1 MSNTSPVLA
10 GPIGDCCV
18 RGVQHTG
25 TPAGKTITL
34 AGVETYVAEPPAS
47 VSGTKKVVLFYADVF
62 GPLHVNA
69 HNEAEFDRMAW
80 FEKSRT
86 QAKNAIPKWF
96 SAVKEIYGADAQ
108 YSAVGYCFG
117 APYVLEAIA
126 TEDVVAGAF
135 AHPAGLTEDHFRN
148 VKKPLLLSCAEVD
161 HTFPIESRRRAEDI
175 LVEIKATYHIQVFS
189 GVAHGFATR
198 GNPDVENELVH
209 AMGLV
214 QDTRKAPLPP
224 ERFSNLL
231 RSDFWFGD
239 GNIVI
244 IAGSAAFKVHRGQL
258 ERHSEIF
265 SDLFAVPQ
273 PLDQDLIDGCPF
285 VELQDSP
292 SDVFYFLSAL
302 YDGLYFKHP
311 RSIDFVAIA
320 AVLRLS
326 TKYVVEHLRQRC
338 LARLNKDWPTT
349 LMEWDAREQRCTDEN
364 SRYVPREHLAHPI
377 LVIELALDMNLS
389 TILPA
394 ALYDLSRYGPS
405 KIMAGT
411 TYPTTR
417 FDRMIADIYGLPK
430 PVETPARLGRE
441 MLCRTLRGREATQ
454 RHMATFI
461 AKELHCRSPSNA
473 CHNRVDRSAAP
484 ESDSASISSTT
495 PSTSVDTA
503 SVSSTT
509 TASAQVGAN
518 VPSTSTNRACHES
531 FYFIM
536 LNILRSVGGI
546 ACGRDAD
553 PLYTLVQA
561 TEMLSRTD
569 FSDGQRQ
576 CGLKLCQAC
585 KTDFAASA
593 TKARQEVWT
602 LLPQWF
608 GLTEGDK
615 EGSFLDL
622 ND

>member
-1 MSNTSPVLA
+1 
-10 GPIGDCCV
+10 
-18 RGVQHTG
+18 
-25 TPAGKTITL
+25 
-34 AGVETYVAEPPAS
+34 
-47 VSGTKKVVLFYADVF
+47 
-62 GPLHVNA
+62 
-69 HNEAEFDRMAW
+69 
-80 FEKSRT
+80 
-86 QAKNAIPKWF
+86 
-96 SAVKEIYGADAQ
+96 
-108 YSAVGYCFG
+108 
-117 APYVLEAIA
+117 
-126 TEDVVAGAF
+126 
-135 AHPAGLTEDHFRN
+135 
-148 VKKPLLLSCAEVD
+148 
-161 HTFPIESRRRAEDI
+161 
-175 LVEIKATYHIQVFS
+175 
-189 GVAHGFATR
+189 
-198 GNPDVENELVH
+198 
-209 AMGLV
+209 MGLI
-214 QDTRKAPLPP
+214 QDSRKEPLPP

-244 IAGSAAFKVHRGQL
+244 VAGSAAFKVHRGQL

-273 PLDQDLIDGCPF
+273 PLDQELIDGCPF

-292 SDVFYFLSAL
+292 SDVFYFLGAL

-311 RSIDFVAIA
+311 RSTDFVAIA

-326 TKYVVEHLRQRC
+326 TKYLVEHLRQRC

-349 LMEWDAREQRCTDEN
+349 LLEWDTRELNCTDED

-411 TYPTTR
+411 VYPTTR
-417 FDRMIADIYGLPK
+417 FDRMIADIYGPPK
-430 PVETPARLGRE
+430 PTESPARLGRE

-454 RHMATFI
+454 RYMATFI
-461 AKELHCRSPSNA
+461 AKELHCRSPSNS
-473 CHNRVDRSAAP
+473 CHNR
-484 ESDSASISSTT
+484 ASR
-495 PSTSVDTA
+495 P
-503 SVSSTT
+503 VSSQTDN
-509 TASAQVGAN
+509 ASSSSPPHSDTNGL
-518 VPSTSTNRACHES
+518 TSPPGTTNRACHES

-536 LNILRSVGGI
+536 LNNLRSVGGI

-585 KTDFAASA
+585 KSDFAASA
-593 TKARQEVWT
+593 SKARQEVWS
-602 LLPQWF
+602 LLPEWF
-608 GLTEGDK
+608 GLAEGEK